1 MGAPARGCGR
11 SPEQSAVDTRATN
24 AATHDIDG
32 SGRAR
37 TLSRGCWTVYSGHTR
52 ALARPG
58 VIVATSRRQKPKP
71 KLVDCD
77 APADAEGSGGG
88 GGGVTVNPSAN
99 PIPSLS
105 EPTGVA
111 APIWASSDTPAVTEG
126 RAGGGGGVMVK
137 PSANPIPSLN
147 KPTGVAA
154 PIWASSDTPAA
165 AEAEGAGGD
174 GFPGPSA
181 PAPNP
186 LEKPASASSASA
198 VPQLMKETASAA
210 VKVPAI
216 LTAVIGMSEVIVSLS
231 LERPAAL
238 QQDREALG

>member
-1 MGAPARGCGR
+1 MMAALHQEAR
-11 SPEQSAVDTRATN
+11 DATER
-24 AATHDIDG
+24 TEGIRR
-32 SGRAR
+32 RAR
-37 TLSRGCWTVYSGHTR
+37 PVSVPIRDRFAVCSRRFTLRLSGYHHTR
-52 ALARPG
+52 ARAHPG
-58 VIVATSRRQKPKP
+58 VMVPTSRRQKPKP

-77 APADAEGSGGG
+77 APAAADGS
-88 GGGVTVNPSAN
+88 
-99 PIPSLS
+99 
-105 EPTGVA
+105 
-111 APIWASSDTPAVTEG
+111 
-126 RAGGGGGVMVK
+126 AGGGGGVMAK
-137 PSANPIPSLN
+137 PSAKPIPSLAEPTGVATPIWASSDIPAEAEGSAGGGGGVMAKPSVNPIPSLN
-147 KPTGVAA
+147 EPTGVAT
-154 PIWASSDTPAA
+154 PIWASSDIP

-174 GFPGPSA
+174 EFPGPSA

-238 QQDREALG
+238 QQDRDALG